1 MKIIYD
7 SALKDKLCSTDN
19 NVLENVLPRMIAFKS
34 LMVIRDIQLRKA
46 SEAKKAAEKAE
57 ATGKPIPVEEEI
69 EEDPTKMTET
79 EIISKKLDS
88 KAKGKDEAAV
98 LEKSPE

>member
-34 LMVIRDIQLRKA
+34 LMVIRNIQLRKA
-46 SEAKKAAEKAE
+46 DEAKKA
-57 ATGKPIPVEEEI
+57 
-69 EEDPTKMTET
+69 
-79 EIISKKLDS
+79 
-88 KAKGKDEAAV
+88 
-98 LEKSPE
+98 